1 MFKTNWAVLNKNN
14 IKAPLPSISRGISNR
29 VVNML
34 NVRRIEKYNI
44 LLYLFIIKICKDNTK
59 VKISIIKSNVSKF
72 SIKGY
77 RYKLQRYPKVM
88 IVSKNV
94 MEQIISFSLI

>member
-1 MFKTNWAVLNKNN
+1 
-14 IKAPLPSISRGISNR
+14 
-29 VVNML
+29 ML

-72 SIKGY
+72 SIKV
-77 RYKLQRYPKVM
+77 L
-88 IVSKNV
+88 
-94 MEQIISFSLI
+94 